1 MSGINK
7 EYKSIDE
14 RINILKSRKLLF
26 KNEGLARKILLENS
40 YFDIINANEKLFGSR
55 TSSKKEYLKNIY
67 FEDLYDIYRFNNALS
82 ETTMNLLLSVEAKL
96 KNSIT
101 YRFCGRHCFDLTRTE
116 EYINRNNYVKPQ
128 QRALL
133 QKWSTFRLFN
143 NRFLFDLKREYDYM
157 NAYDKITFWVA
168 IKGISFGQMAILIR
182 FLDSST
188 KNEVK
193 TDIGFQFISENT
205 FEHSIYLLKE
215 IRNSCAHGEMIYRF
229 SKNLNTSTFNYQ
241 LTMKELKLNKSSIN
255 YIDIIKILRLF
266 TSKREIRRIKKCIVK
281 FYVKYLFKGK
291 LWMAKKILGKMG
303 NQNIKKWINL

>member
-40 YFDIINANEKLFGSR
+40 YFDIINANEKLFGRR
-55 TSSKKEYLKNIY
+55 TSSTKEYLKNVY
-67 FEDLYDIYRFNNALS
+67 FEDLFDIYRFNNELS
-82 ETTMNLLLSVEAKL
+82 KTTMNILLSVESNL
-96 KNSIT
+96 KNSIA
-101 YRFCGRHCFDLTRTE
+101 YRFCGRYCDDLSRTE
-116 EYINRNNYVKPQ
+116 EYINRNNYVQPQ
-128 QRALL
+128 QRALQ
-133 QKWSTFRLFN
+133 QKWKSFRLFN
-143 NRFLFDLKREYDYM
+143 NRFLFDLKREYNYM
-157 NAYDKITFWVA
+157 NAYDKIPFWVA
-168 IKGISFGQMAILIR
+168 IKGMSFGQMATLIR
-182 FLDSST
+182 FLDSTT

-193 TDIGFQFISENT
+193 NDLGFQNVSDNT
-205 FEHSIYLLKE
+205 FEQSVYILKE

-229 SKNLNTSTFNYQ
+229 SKNLNSSTFNYQ
-241 LTMKELKLNKSSIN
+241 LTMKELKLNKSSMN

-266 TSKREIRRIKKCIVK
+266 VSKKEIRRIKKCIVK

-303 NQNIKKWINL
+303 TQNIKKWINL